1 MNQVNLLSPDL
12 KYSGSKKMTA
22 ETFTH
27 RDLSSITEVSV
38 TTIKS
43 YRKKFPEFF
52 FIVGHGKPLRFR
64 KGADKLCLRIR
75 DLFNKNL
82 SVKQIRDKLL
92 TEFESVKKDRQLS
105 EKTENTHVNSEDFEK
120 LAKTTAQMMNGLA
133 ALVTAQAKA
142 EQRLA
147 RIEKSLKEMIQSQ
160 SDTPSGTIDLLQEI
174 KAILDNS
181 GGLQQPERVTA
192 KKVVTIRKDDGETE
206 SYSLDADSSTIEP
219 EEDFLELP
227 VVIHS
232 ENGEFLGM
240 PGRPGQPFTLEELV
254 NMVIVHKEENS
265 SKVWHKQGRDWVLA
279 VKSPEGPLHELY
291 FSRTHT
297 PKGNIVSFFKRLD
310 INSVS
315 QSHTDILSFFR
326 EVRDLIDSI

>member
-1 MNQVNLLSPDL
+1 
-12 KYSGSKKMTA
+12 MTA

-27 RDLSSITEVSV
+27 RDLSSITGVSV

-92 TEFESVKKDRQLS
+92 TEFESVKQDRQLS
-105 EKTENTHVNSEDFEK
+105 EKEEIPHVNSDDLGK

-133 ALVTAQAKA
+133 ALVTAQAKS

-147 RIEKSLKEMIQSQ
+147 RIEKSLKELVQDQSETP
-160 SDTPSGTIDLLQEI
+160 SDTADILQEI
-174 KAILDNS
+174 KEILASS

-192 KKVVTIRKDDGETE
+192 KKVVTIKKDDGEYE
-206 SYSLDADSSTIEP
+206 SYSLDTDSSAIEP
-219 EEDFLELP
+219 EKDFLELP

-232 ENGEFLGM
+232 DSGEFLGM

-254 NMVIVHKEENS
+254 NMVIVHKESNS

-279 VKSPEGPLHELY
+279 VKAPEGRLHELY

-310 INSVS
+310 IDSVS
-315 QSHTDILSFFR
+315 QSHADILSFFR

>member
-1 MNQVNLLSPDL
+1 
-12 KYSGSKKMTA
+12 MTA

-27 RDLSSITEVSV
+27 RELSSITGVSV

-92 TEFESVKKDRQLS
+92 TEFESVKENRQLS
-105 EKTENTHVNSEDFEK
+105 ETKQDSQVNSEGFEK
-120 LAKTTAQMMNGLA
+120 LAKTTNQMMNGLA

-147 RIEKSLKEMIQSQ
+147 RIEKSLKELVQTQSE
-160 SDTPSGTIDLLQEI
+160 SPAGTNELLQEI
-174 KAILDNS
+174 KEILASS
-181 GGLQQPERVTA
+181 GGLQQPERITA
-192 KKVVTIRKDDGETE
+192 KKVVTIKKDNGQEE
-206 SYSLDADSSTIEP
+206 SYSFDADNSAIEP
-219 EEDFLELP
+219 DADFLELP

-232 ENGEFLGM
+232 DSGEFLGL
-240 PGRPGQPFTLEELV
+240 PGKPGHPFTLQELV
-254 NMVIVHKEENS
+254 YLVSSRKVEGA
-265 SKVWHKQGRDWVLA
+265 SKVWHKEGRDWVLA
-279 VKSPEGPLHELY
+279 IKSPDGPLYELH
-291 FSRTHT
+291 FSMTKT
-297 PKGNIVSFFKRLD
+297 PKGNIVSFFNRLD
-310 INSVS
+310 INSES
-315 QSHTDILSFFR
+315 RNHADILAFFK

>member
-1 MNQVNLLSPDL
+1 
-12 KYSGSKKMTA
+12 MTA

-27 RDLSSITEVSV
+27 RELSSITGVSV

-64 KGADKLCLRIR
+64 KGADKLSLRIR

-92 TEFESVKKDRQLS
+92 TEFESVKEDRQLS
-105 EKTENTHVNSEDFEK
+105 ETTSDTQVNSEDFEK

-133 ALVTAQAKA
+133 ALVTAQAKS
-142 EQRLA
+142 EQRLG
-147 RIEKSLKEMIQSQ
+147 RIEKSLKELVQARSEE
-160 SDTPSGTIDLLQEI
+160 TSGTADLLQEI
-174 KAILDNS
+174 KDILASS

-192 KKVVTIRKDDGETE
+192 KKVVTIKKDDGDTE
-206 SYSLDADSSTIEP
+206 SYSLNTDSSAIEP
-219 EEDFLELP
+219 EKDFLELP

-232 ENGEFLGM
+232 ESGEFLGM

-265 SKVWHKQGRDWVLA
+265 SKIWHKQGRDWILA

-310 INSVS
+310 INYVS
-315 QSHTDILSFFR
+315 QSHTEILSFFR

>member
-1 MNQVNLLSPDL
+1 
-12 KYSGSKKMTA
+12 MTA

-27 RDLSSITEVSV
+27 RELSSITGVSV

-82 SVKQIRDKLL
+82 SVKQIHDKLL
-92 TEFESVKKDRQLS
+92 TEFESVKENRQLS
-105 EKTENTHVNSEDFEK
+105 ENIKNSDNPQVSSDEFEK

-133 ALVTAQAKA
+133 ALVTVQAKA

-147 RIEKSLKEMIQSQ
+147 RIEKSLKELVSTQSQ
-160 SDTPSGTIDLLQEI
+160 APSSTEMLQEI
-174 KAILDNS
+174 KDILAAS
-181 GGLQQPERVTA
+181 GGLQQPERITA
-192 KKVVTIRKDDGETE
+192 KKVVTIKKDDGQAE
-206 SYSLDADSSTIEP
+206 SYSLDADRSAIEP
-219 EEDFLELP
+219 EAEFLELP

-232 ENGEFLGM
+232 ENGEFLGL
-240 PGRPGQPFTLEELV
+240 PGKPGHPFTLQELV
-254 NMVIVHKEENS
+254 YLVSSRKEEGA

-279 VKSPEGPLHELY
+279 VKSPEGPLYELY
-291 FSRTHT
+291 FSMTKT
-297 PKGNIVSFFKRLD
+297 PKGNIVSFFNKLD
-310 INSVS
+310 INSES
-315 QSHTDILSFFR
+315 SNHADILVFFK

>member
-1 MNQVNLLSPDL
+1 
-12 KYSGSKKMTA
+12 MTA

-27 RDLSSITEVSV
+27 RELSSITGVSV
-38 TTIKS
+38 TTVKS

-92 TEFESVKKDRQLS
+92 TEFESVKENRQLS
-105 EKTENTHVNSEDFEK
+105 ETKQDSQVNNEEFEK
-120 LAKTTAQMMNGLA
+120 LAKTTTQMMNGLA

-147 RIEKSLKEMIQSQ
+147 RMEKSLKELVQAQSE
-160 SDTPSGTIDLLQEI
+160 SPAGTNELLQEI
-174 KAILDNS
+174 KEILASS
-181 GGLQQPERVTA
+181 GGLQQPERITA
-192 KKVVTIRKDDGETE
+192 KKVVTIKKDNGQEE
-206 SYSLDADSSTIEP
+206 SYSFDADSSAIEP
-219 EEDFLELP
+219 DDEFLELP

-232 ENGEFLGM
+232 DSGEFLGL
-240 PGRPGQPFTLEELV
+240 PGKPGHPFTLQELV
-254 NMVIVHKEENS
+254 YLVSNNKIEGASKIWHKE
-265 SKVWHKQGRDWVLA
+265 GRDWVLA
-279 VKSPEGPLHELY
+279 VKSAEGPLYELH
-291 FSRTHT
+291 FSMTKT
-297 PKGNIVSFFKRLD
+297 PKGNIVSFFNRLD
-310 INSVS
+310 INSES
-315 QSHTDILSFFR
+315 RNHSEILAFFK

>member
-1 MNQVNLLSPDL
+1 
-12 KYSGSKKMTA
+12 MTA

-27 RDLSSITEVSV
+27 RNLSSITGVSV

-92 TEFESVKKDRQLS
+92 TEFESVKENHQLS
-105 EKTENTHVNSEDFEK
+105 ETKSDSQINNDEFEK
-120 LAKTTAQMMNGLA
+120 LAKTTSQMMNGLA

-147 RIEKSLKEMIQSQ
+147 RMEKSLKELVQAQSE
-160 SDTPSGTIDLLQEI
+160 SPAETTELLQEI
-174 KAILDNS
+174 KDILASS
-181 GGLQQPERVTA
+181 GGLQQPERITA
-192 KKVVTIRKDDGETE
+192 KKVVTIKKDNGQED
-206 SYSLDADSSTIEP
+206 SYSFDADTSAIEP
-219 EEDFLELP
+219 EADFLELP

-232 ENGEFLGM
+232 ENGEFLGL
-240 PGRPGQPFTLEELV
+240 PGKPGHPFTLQELV
-254 NMVIVHKEENS
+254 YLVSTRKLEGAS
-265 SKVWHKQGRDWVLA
+265 RVWHKEGRDWVLA
-279 VKSPEGPLHELY
+279 VKSSEGPLYELH
-291 FSRTHT
+291 FSMTKT
-297 PKGNIVSFFKRLD
+297 PKGNIVSFFNKLD
-310 INSVS
+310 INSES
-315 QSHTDILSFFR
+315 RNHADILSFFK

>member
-1 MNQVNLLSPDL
+1 
-12 KYSGSKKMTA
+12 MTA

-27 RDLSSITEVSV
+27 RDLSNITGVSV

-64 KGADKLCLRIR
+64 KGADKLSLRIR

-82 SVKQIRDKLL
+82 SVRQIRDKLF
-92 TEFESVKKDRQLS
+92 TEFESVKENRQLS
-105 EKTENTHVNSEDFEK
+105 EKKQDSQVNGEEFAK
-120 LAKTTAQMMNGLA
+120 LAKTTTQMMNGLA
-133 ALVTAQAKA
+133 ALVTAQAKS

-147 RIEKSLKEMIQSQ
+147 RMEKSLKELLQSQ
-160 SDTPSGTIDLLQEI
+160 SEAPSGTTELLQEI
-174 KAILDNS
+174 KDILASS
-181 GGLQQPERVTA
+181 GGLQQPERITA
-192 KKVVTIRKDDGETE
+192 KKVVTIKKDDGESD
-206 SYSLDADSSTIEP
+206 SYSLDADSSAIEP
-219 EEDFLELP
+219 ESDFMELP

-232 ENGEFLGM
+232 DTGEFLGM
-240 PGRPGQPFTLEELV
+240 PGRPGQPFTLQELV
-254 NMVIVHKEENS
+254 HLVSSRKEDNA
-265 SKVWHKQGRDWVLA
+265 SKIWHKQGREWVLA
-279 VKSPEGPLHELY
+279 VKSPEGPLYELY

-310 INSVS
+310 INSES
-315 QSHTDILSFFR
+315 QSHVDILSFFK

>member
-1 MNQVNLLSPDL
+1 
-12 KYSGSKKMTA
+12 MTA

-27 RDLSSITEVSV
+27 RELSSITGVSV

-92 TEFESVKKDRQLS
+92 TEFESVKENRQLS
-105 EKTENTHVNSEDFEK
+105 ENKEESPINSDEFEK
-120 LAKTTAQMMNGLA
+120 LAKTTNQMMNGLA

-147 RIEKSLKEMIQSQ
+147 RIEKSMKELVQTQGES
-160 SDTPSGTIDLLQEI
+160 PAGTTELLQEI
-174 KAILDNS
+174 KEILASS
-181 GGLQQPERVTA
+181 GGLQQPERITA
-192 KKVVTIRKDDGETE
+192 KKVVTIKKDNGQED
-206 SYSLDADSSTIEP
+206 SYSFDADTSAIEP
-219 EEDFLELP
+219 EADFLELP

-232 ENGEFLGM
+232 ENGEFLGL
-240 PGRPGQPFTLEELV
+240 PGKPGHPFTLQELV
-254 NMVIVHKEENS
+254 YLVSTRKLEGA
-265 SKVWHKQGRDWVLA
+265 SKVWHKEGLDWVLA
-279 VKSPEGPLHELY
+279 VKSSEGPLYELH
-291 FSRTHT
+291 FSMTKT
-297 PKGNIVSFFKRLD
+297 PKGNIVSFFNRLD
-310 INSVS
+310 INSES
-315 QSHTDILSFFR
+315 RNHADILSFFK
-326 EVRDLIDSI
+326 EARDLIDSI